1 MSNKIQQT
9 IVSVF
14 IYSFVFI
21 LMLEWLKPVIEL
33 TDSDFLDLFG
43 WYLVISFVFYLLK
56 LKWVYVFPVKLAYIC
71 WVIVHIY
78 TDLSFLSFEAF
89 MLIWEMFVD
98 NIASLVSQDWVKVTN
113 PFRTFLFFILL
124 WMTTY
129 LLNYWI
135 RVRKSLMLFFLFTVI
150 FITTLDTFSPYSGE
164 KSIVIVLSSG
174 FIVLGLLYTQKMM
187 QEQEG
192 KLHGAFLAACIGSL
206 LSIVVISSGLAYAL
220 PKAGPSW
227 PDPVPFL
234 LSSSPNASNGEEGR
248 GVGGAAQRVGYG
260 ENDERLGGAFA
271 SDDTLVFQATS
282 PTKQYWKIETK
293 DTYTSKGWVNSPMD
307 PPILTSYKLGEPIES
322 DIAPGTEDESLV
334 ANIIILNHLKP
345 FPFIMQP
352 YGIEQVD
359 SEEPVTLSLNEN
371 NQKLNT
377 FNGSTETPLEIYNV
391 TFNEPMYSLKAL
403 RETTPDD
410 LNGLSSEFNRY
421 LQLPETLPTRVRDL
435 ATDITSSSD
444 SLYDKAK
451 AIERYFRLNGFSYD
465 QELAAVPNAD
475 TDYVDQ
481 FLFDTKVGYCDNFS
495 TSMVV
500 LLRSEGIPARWV
512 KGFASGEAVERQ
524 NGLPVYEVTNNNA
537 HSWVEAYFPGIGW
550 MTFEPTIGF
559 SNAVNLNYDIDT
571 EKDELETPE
580 NTPEK
585 TPEKPKGDK
594 EEKEVSIG
602 FTEIMSN
609 IAKWISNNKAPIFW
623 SIFVLALLSILAYRH
638 RRKWLSKVLIPVNRM
653 RKNDW
658 DTFEKMYHQLLKQL
672 DGYGMTREQG
682 QTLSAYAKY
691 VDASFGE
698 THMRKL
704 TAAYEKGLYGNSRE
718 GINYISMRESW
729 ENLINQL
736 SG

>member
-1 MSNKIQQT
+1 MSKKTQQT
-9 IVSVF
+9 VLSVF

-33 TDSDFLDLFG
+33 TDTGYLDLFG
-43 WYLVISFVFYLLK
+43 WYLAISFAFYLLK
-56 LKWVYVFPVKLAYIC
+56 LKWVYVFPVKLVYIC

-78 TDLSFLSFEAF
+78 TDLSFLSLDTFK
-89 MLIWEMFVD
+89 LIWGMFVE
-98 NIASLVSQDWVKVTN
+98 NIVSLLSQDWVGVTN

-135 RVRKSLMLFFLFTVI
+135 RLRKNLMLFFLFTVL
-150 FITTLDTFSPYSGE
+150 FITILDTFSPYSGE
-164 KSIVIVLSSG
+164 KSIVIVLTSG
-174 FIVLGLLYTQKMM
+174 FIILGLLYAQKMM
-187 QEQEG
+187 HEQEG
-192 KLHGAFLAACIGSL
+192 KLHGAFLVAGIGCLCGVIL
-206 LSIVVISSGLAYAL
+206 LSSTLAYVL

-234 LSSSPNASNGEEGR
+234 LSTSPNASNGEDGR
-248 GVGGAAQRVGYG
+248 GVGGATQRVGYG

-271 SDDTLVFQATS
+271 SDATPVFYATA

-293 DTYTSKGWVNSPMD
+293 DTYTSKGWVNSATE
-307 PPILTSYKLGEPIES
+307 PPILTNYKLGEPIES
-322 DIAPGTEDESLV
+322 DIAPGTEDDSLV
-334 ANIIILNHLKP
+334 ANI
-345 FPFIMQP
+345 FMSQSYPFIMQP

-359 SEEPVTLSLNEN
+359 SEQPVTLSLNVR

-377 FNGSTETPLEIYNV
+377 FNGTEETPVGAYNV
-391 TFNEPMYSLKAL
+391 MYNEPIYSLKAL
-403 RETTPDD
+403 RETVPAN
-410 LNGLSSEFNRY
+410 LEGLPSEFDRY

-435 ATDITSSSD
+435 ATSITTNSD

-451 AIERYFRLNGFSYD
+451 AIERYFSLSGFSYNQD
-465 QELAAVPNAD
+465 MAAIPEGD

-481 FLFDTKVGYCDNFS
+481 FLFDTKIGYCDNFS

-512 KGFASGEAVERQ
+512 KGFAPGEVVERQ

-537 HSWVEAYFPGIGW
+537 HSWVEAYFPGVGW

-580 NTPEK
+580 NTPVE
-585 TPEKPKGDK
+585 TPEKTQADK
-594 EEKEVSIG
+594 DEKEVSKG

-609 IAKWISNNKAPIFW
+609 IAKWVSDHKALIFW
-623 SIFVLALLSILAYRH
+623 TIFGLALLSIFAYRH

-672 DGYGMTREQG
+672 NAYGMTREQG

-691 VDASFGE
+691 VDASLGE

-704 TAAYEKGLYGNSRE
+704 TAAYEKGLYGNNRE
-718 GINYISMRESW
+718 GIDYISMRESW

>member
-1 MSNKIQQT
+1 MSKKTQQT
-9 IVSVF
+9 ILSVF

-21 LMLEWLKPVIEL
+21 LMMEWLKPVIEL
-33 TDSDFLDLFG
+33 TDTGFLNLFG
-43 WYLVISFVFYLLK
+43 WYLAISFAFYLLK
-56 LKWVYVFPVKLAYIC
+56 LKWVYVFPVKLVFIC
-71 WVIVHIY
+71 WVIAHIY
-78 TDLSFLSFEAF
+78 TDLSFLSLETFKF
-89 MLIWEMFVD
+89 IWGMFVE
-98 NIASLVSQDWVKVTN
+98 NIASLLSQDWVEVTN

-135 RVRKSLMLFFLFTVI
+135 RLRKNLMLFFLFTVL
-150 FITTLDTFSPYSGE
+150 FITILDTFSPYSGE
-164 KSIVIVLSSG
+164 KSIVIVLTSG
-174 FIVLGLLYTQKMM
+174 FIILGLLYAQKMI

-192 KLHGAFLAACIGSL
+192 KLHGTFLVASIGSL
-206 LSIVVISSGLAYAL
+206 CIIVLLSSTLAYAL

-234 LSSSPNASNGEEGR
+234 LSTSPNASNGEEGK
-248 GVGGAAQRVGYG
+248 GIGGATQRVGYG

-271 SDDTLVFQATS
+271 SDDTPVFYATT

-293 DTYTSKGWVNSPMD
+293 DMYTSKGWINSATE
-307 PPILTSYKLGEPIES
+307 PPILTAHKLGEAIET

-334 ANIIILNHLKP
+334 ANI
-345 FPFIMQP
+345 FMSQAYPFIMQP
-352 YGIEQVD
+352 YGIEQVN
-359 SEEPVTLSLNEN
+359 SEQPVTLSLNVR
-371 NQKLNT
+371 NQKLYT
-377 FNGSTETPLEIYNV
+377 VNGTGETPVGAYNV
-391 TFNEPMYSLKAL
+391 TYNEPIYSLKAL
-403 RETTPDD
+403 RETVPSN
-410 LNGLSSEFNRY
+410 LEGLPSEFDRY

-435 ATDITSSSD
+435 ATTITSSSD

-451 AIERYFRLNGFSYD
+451 SIERYFRLNGFSYNQD
-465 QELAAVPNAD
+465 MAAIPKGD

-481 FLFDTKVGYCDNFS
+481 FLFDTKIGYCDNFS

-512 KGFASGEAVERQ
+512 KGFAPGEVVDRQ

-537 HSWVEAYFPGIGW
+537 HSWVEAYFPGTGW

-559 SNAVNLNYDIDT
+559 SNAVNINYDIDT
-571 EKDELETPE
+571 ERDNLEAPE
-580 NTPEK
+580 NTQEK
-585 TPEKPKGDK
+585 TPEKAQADK
-594 EEKEVSIG
+594 EEKEVSKS
-602 FTEIMSN
+602 FTELMSN
-609 IAKWISNNKAPIFW
+609 IAKWVSDHKAIIFW
-623 SIFVLALLSILAYRH
+623 TIFGLAVLSMFAYRY

-672 DGYGMTREQG
+672 DRYGMTREQG

-704 TAAYEKGLYGNSRE
+704 TAAYEKGLYGNNRE
-718 GINYISMRESW
+718 GIDYVSMKESW

>member
-1 MSNKIQQT
+1 MSIKTQQT
-9 IVSVF
+9 ILSVF

-21 LMLEWLKPVIEL
+21 LMMEWLKPVIEL
-33 TDSDFLDLFG
+33 TDTGFLNLFG
-43 WYLVISFVFYLLK
+43 WYLAISFAFYLLK
-56 LKWVYVFPVKLAYIC
+56 LKWVYVFPVKLVFIC

-78 TDLSFLSFEAF
+78 TDLSFLSLETFK
-89 MLIWEMFVD
+89 LIWGMFVE
-98 NIASLVSQDWVKVTN
+98 NIASLLSQDWVEVTN

-135 RVRKSLMLFFLFTVI
+135 RLRKNLMLFFLFTVL
-150 FITTLDTFSPYSGE
+150 FITILDTFSPYSGE
-164 KSIVIVLSSG
+164 KSIVIVLTSG
-174 FIVLGLLYTQKMM
+174 FIILGLLYAQKMI

-192 KLHGAFLAACIGSL
+192 NLHGTFLVAGIGSL
-206 LSIVVISSGLAYAL
+206 CIIVLLSSTLAYAL

-234 LSSSPNASNGEEGR
+234 LSTSPNASNGEEGK
-248 GVGGAAQRVGYG
+248 GIGGATQRVGYG

-271 SDDTLVFQATS
+271 SDDTPVFYATT

-293 DTYTSKGWVNSPMD
+293 DMYTSKGWINSATE
-307 PPILTSYKLGEPIES
+307 PPILTAHKLGEPIET

-334 ANIIILNHLKP
+334 ANIFMSQP

-352 YGIEQVD
+352 YGIEQVNT
-359 SEEPVTLSLNEN
+359 EQPVTLSLNVR
-371 NQKLNT
+371 NQKLYT
-377 FNGSTETPLEIYNV
+377 VNGTGETPVGAYNV
-391 TFNEPMYSLKAL
+391 TYNEPTYSLKAL
-403 RETTPDD
+403 RETVASN
-410 LNGLSSEFNRY
+410 LEGLPSEFDRY

-435 ATDITSSSD
+435 ATTITSSSD

-451 AIERYFRLNGFSYD
+451 SIERYFRLNGFSYNQD
-465 QELAAVPNAD
+465 IAAIPKGD

-481 FLFDTKVGYCDNFS
+481 FLFDTKIGYCDNFS

-512 KGFASGEAVERQ
+512 KGFAPGEVVDRQ

-537 HSWVEAYFPGIGW
+537 HSWVEAYFPGTGW

-559 SNAVNLNYDIDT
+559 SNAVNLNYDLDT
-571 EKDELETPE
+571 ERDNLEAPENTQEETPE
-580 NTPEK
+580 K
-585 TPEKPKGDK
+585 AQADK
-594 EEKEVSIG
+594 EEKEVSKS

-609 IAKWISNNKAPIFW
+609 IAKWVSDHKAIIFW
-623 SIFVLALLSILAYRH
+623 TIFGLAVLSMFAYRY

-704 TAAYEKGLYGNSRE
+704 TAAYEKGLYGNNRE
-718 GINYISMRESW
+718 GIDYVSMKESW

>member
-1 MSNKIQQT
+1 MSKQTQQI
-9 IVSVF
+9 IVSVL
-14 IYSFVFI
+14 IYSLVLI

-33 TDSDFLDLFG
+33 TDTDHLSLFG
-43 WYLVISFVFYLLK
+43 WYLVISFVFYLVK
-56 LKWVYVFPVKLAYIC
+56 LKWVYVFPVKVVYIC

-78 TDLSFLSFEAF
+78 TDLSFFSLEAVQ
-89 MLIWEMFVD
+89 LIWAMFVE
-98 NIASLVSQDWVKVTN
+98 NIASLLSQDWVEVSN

-135 RVRKSLMLFFLFTVI
+135 RVRKNLMLFFLFTVL
-150 FITTLDTFSPYSGE
+150 FITILDTFSPYSGE
-164 KSIVIVLSSG
+164 KSIVIVLTSG
-174 FIVLGLLYTQKMM
+174 FIILGLLYAQKIMH
-187 QEQEG
+187 EQEG
-192 KLHGAFLAACIGSL
+192 KLNGAFLVAGIGSL
-206 LSIVVISSGLAYAL
+206 LTVVVISSAIAYAL

-234 LSSSPNASNGEEGR
+234 LSTSPNANNGEDGR
-248 GVGGAAQRVGYG
+248 GMGGAIQKVGYG

-271 SDDTLVFQATS
+271 DDDTPVFYAAT

-293 DTYTSKGWVNSPMD
+293 DTYTSKGWVNSATE
-307 PPILTSYKLGEPIES
+307 PPILAAYQLGEPIET

-334 ANIIILNHLKP
+334 ASIYMSQAY
-345 FPFIMQP
+345 PFIMQP

-359 SEEPVTLSLNEN
+359 SEQPFTLSLNVR
-371 NQKLNT
+371 NQKLYT
-377 FNGSTETPLEIYNV
+377 FKGTGETTVGAYNV
-391 TFNEPMYSLKAL
+391 TYNEPIYSLKAL
-403 RETTPDD
+403 RETVPAD
-410 LNGLSSEFNRY
+410 LEGLPSEFDRY
-421 LQLPETLPTRVRDL
+421 LQLPETLPTRVSDL
-435 ATDITSSSD
+435 AASITTNSD

-451 AIERYFRLNGFSYD
+451 AIERYFSLNSFSYNQD
-465 QELAAVPNAD
+465 LAAIPKDD

-481 FLFDTKVGYCDNFS
+481 FLFDTKIGYCDNFS

-512 KGFASGEAVERQ
+512 KGFAPGEIVERD
-524 NGLPVYEVTNNNA
+524 NGIPVYEVTNNNA
-537 HSWVEAYFPGIGW
+537 HSWVEAYFPGVGW

-559 SNAVNLNYDIDT
+559 SNAVNLNYDIDS
-571 EKDELETPE
+571 EKDELDTPK

-585 TPEKPKGDK
+585 TPEKPQAKK
-594 EEKEVSIG
+594 EEKEVSKS

-609 IAKWISNNKAPIFW
+609 IAKWVSDHKA
-623 SIFVLALLSILAYRH
+623 SILLTILGLVLLSMFAYRH

-672 DGYGMTREQG
+672 DAYGMTREQG

-691 VDASFGE
+691 VDAGFGE

-704 TAAYEKGLYGNSRE
+704 TAAYEKGLYGNNRE
-718 GINYISMRESW
+718 GIDYILMRESW

>member
-1 MSNKIQQT
+1 MTKKTQQT
-9 IVSVF
+9 IVSIF
-14 IYSFVFI
+14 IYLFVFI
-21 LMLEWLKPVIEL
+21 LMMEWLKPVIDL
-33 TDSDFLDLFG
+33 TDTGFLALFG
-43 WYLVISFVFYLLK
+43 WFLMISFAFYLLK
-56 LKWVYVFPVKLAYIC
+56 LKWVYAFPVKVVYIC

-78 TDLSFLSFEAF
+78 TDLSFLSLETFKF
-89 MLIWEMFVD
+89 IWGMFVE
-98 NIASLVSQDWVKVTN
+98 NIVSLLTQDWVQVTN

-135 RVRKSLMLFFLFTVI
+135 RIRKNLMVFFLFTVI
-150 FITTLDTFSPYSGE
+150 FITILDTFSPYSGE
-164 KSIVIVLSSG
+164 KSIVIVLTSG
-174 FIVLGLLYTQKMM
+174 FIILGLLYTQKIMH
-187 QEQEG
+187 EQEG
-192 KLHGAFLAACIGSL
+192 KLPGAFLVACIGSL
-206 LSIVVISSGLAYAL
+206 LSIVVLSSAIAYAL

-234 LSSSPNASNGEEGR
+234 LSTSPNASNGDDGR
-248 GVGGAAQRVGYG
+248 GLGGAMQKVGYG

-271 SDDTLVFQATS
+271 DDDTPVFYATT

-293 DTYTSKGWVNSPMD
+293 DTYTSKGWVNSPTES
-307 PPILTSYKLGEPIES
+307 PIITIYKLGEPIKS

-334 ANIIILNHLKP
+334 AKILMSRSY
-345 FPFIMQP
+345 PFIMQP

-359 SEEPVTLSLNEN
+359 SEQPVTLSLNER

-377 FNGSTETPLEIYNV
+377 FNGADETPVGAYNV
-391 TFNEPMYSLKAL
+391 TYNEPTYSLKAL
-403 RETTPDD
+403 RETVPTN
-410 LNGLSSEFNRY
+410 LEGLPSEFDRY
-421 LQLPETLPTRVRDL
+421 LQLPKTLPTRVKDL
-435 ATDITSSSD
+435 ATSITSDSD

-451 AIERYFRLNGFSYD
+451 AIERYFRLNGFSYNQD
-465 QELAAVPNAD
+465 MVAVPDGD

-512 KGFASGEAVERQ
+512 KGFASGEVIERQ

-537 HSWVEAYFPGIGW
+537 HSWVEAYFPNVGW

-571 EKDELETPE
+571 EADELETPE
-580 NTPEK
+580 NTPEETPKK
-585 TPEKPKGDK
+585 TPSDK
-594 EEKEVSIG
+594 EEKEVSKS
-602 FTEIMSN
+602 FTEIMST
-609 IAKWISNNKAPIFW
+609 IAKWISDNKALIFW
-623 SIFVLALLSILAYRH
+623 TIVGLALLSMFAYRH
-638 RRKWLSKVLIPVNRM
+638 RRKWLSKILIPVNRM

-672 DGYGMTREQG
+672 DSYGIKREQG

-691 VDASFGE
+691 VDANFGE

-704 TAAYEKGLYGNSRE
+704 TAVYEKGLYGNNRD
-718 GINYISMRESW
+718 GINYEVLRESW

>member
-1 MSNKIQQT
+1 MSKQTQQR
-9 IVSVF
+9 IVSLF
-14 IYSFVFI
+14 IYTFVFI

-33 TDSDFLDLFG
+33 TDTDHLDLFG
-43 WYLVISFVFYLLK
+43 WYIVISFIFYLGK
-56 LKWVYVFPVKLAYIC
+56 IKWVYAIPVKFIYIC

-78 TDLSFLSFEAF
+78 TDLSFLSVDAF
-89 MLIWEMFVD
+89 RLIWGMFVD
-98 NIASLVSQDWVKVTN
+98 NIVSLISQDWVQVTN

-135 RVRKSLMLFFLFTVI
+135 RVRKNLMLFFLFTVL
-150 FITTLDTFSPYSGE
+150 FITILDTFSPYNGE
-164 KSIVIVLSSG
+164 KSIVIVLVSG
-174 FIVLGLLYTQKMM
+174 FIIMGLLYAQKMM

-192 KLHGAFLAACIGSL
+192 KLKGTFLVASISSLIG
-206 LSIVVISSGLAYAL
+206 IIVISGVLAYVL

-234 LSSSPNASNGEEGR
+234 LSTSPNASNGDDGK
-248 GVGGAAQRVGYG
+248 GTGGAIQKVGYG

-271 SDDTLVFQATS
+271 SDDTPVFYATT

-307 PPILTSYKLGEPIES
+307 PPILTTYELGELIES
-322 DIAPGTEDESLV
+322 DIAPGTEDESLK
-334 ANIIILNHLKP
+334 ASIYTSQAY
-345 FPFIMQP
+345 PFIMQP

-359 SEEPVTLSLNEN
+359 SVEPITLEMNDR
-371 NQKLNT
+371 NQKLYT
-377 FNGSTETPLEIYNV
+377 VDRDVEVPVGSYDV
-391 TFNEPMYSLKAL
+391 TYNEPIYSLKAL
-403 RETTPDD
+403 RETETVD
-410 LNGLSSEFNRY
+410 LNELSSEFDRY
-421 LQLPETLPTRVRDL
+421 LQLPETLPPRVRDL
-435 ATDITSSSD
+435 ATNITSSSD

-451 AIERYFRLNGFSYD
+451 AIERYFSLNSFSYNQD
-465 QELAAVPNAD
+465 LAAVPEED

-512 KGFASGEAVERQ
+512 KGFAPGEVVDRQ
-524 NGLPVYEVTNNNA
+524 DGLPIYEVTNNNA
-537 HSWVEAYFPGIGW
+537 HSWVEAYFPGTGW

-559 SNAVNLNYDIDT
+559 SNAVNLNYDLDPET
-571 EKDELETPE
+571 DELETPE
-580 NTPEK
+580 KNPEE
-585 TPEKPKGDK
+585 TPEKPQVDK
-594 EEKEVSIG
+594 EKEEVSKS
-602 FTEIMSN
+602 FTEIMSSLV
-609 IAKWISNNKAPIFW
+609 KWISNHKVIIFW
-623 SIFVLALLSILAYRH
+623 VILGLLLVSIFVYHH
-638 RRKWLSKVLIPVNRM
+638 RRKWLSKVLISVNRM

-672 DGYGMTREQG
+672 DAYGLTREQG

-691 VDASFGE
+691 VDSSFGE
-698 THMRKL
+698 MHMSKL
-704 TAAYEKGLYGNSRE
+704 TAAYEKGLYGNNRD
-718 GINYISMRESW
+718 GINYVSMIESW

>member
-1 MSNKIQQT
+1 MSKQTQQR
-9 IVSVF
+9 IVSLF
-14 IYSFVFI
+14 IYTFVFI

-33 TDSDFLDLFG
+33 TDTDHLDLFG
-43 WYLVISFVFYLLK
+43 WYIVISFIFYLGK
-56 LKWVYVFPVKLAYIC
+56 IKWVYAIPVKFIYIC

-78 TDLSFLSFEAF
+78 TDLSFLSVEAF
-89 MLIWEMFVD
+89 RLIWGMFIE
-98 NIASLVSQDWVKVTN
+98 NIVSLISQDWVQVTD

-135 RVRKSLMLFFLFTVI
+135 RVRKNLMLFFLFTVL
-150 FITTLDTFSPYSGE
+150 FITILDTFSPYNGE
-164 KSIVIVLSSG
+164 KSIVIVLVSG
-174 FIVLGLLYTQKMM
+174 FIIMGLLYAQKMM

-192 KLHGAFLAACIGSL
+192 KLKGTFLVASISSL
-206 LSIVVISSGLAYAL
+206 VGIIVISGALAYVL

-234 LSSSPNASNGEEGR
+234 LSTSPNASNGDDGK
-248 GVGGAAQRVGYG
+248 GTGGAIQKVGYG

-271 SDDTLVFQATS
+271 SDDTPVFYATT

-293 DTYTSKGWVNSPMD
+293 DTYTSKGWINSPMD
-307 PPILTSYKLGEPIES
+307 PPILTTYELGEPIES

-334 ANIIILNHLKP
+334 ASI
-345 FPFIMQP
+345 FMSQSQAYPFIMQP

-359 SEEPVTLSLNEN
+359 MEWPVTLSMNER
-371 NQKLNT
+371 NQKLNI
-377 FNGSTETPLEIYNV
+377 FNGTNEASVGAYNV
-391 TFNEPMYSLKAL
+391 TYNEPIYSLKAL
-403 RETTPDD
+403 RETVPAN
-410 LNGLSSEFNRY
+410 LEGLPSEFDRY

-435 ATDITSSSD
+435 ATNITSSSD

-451 AIERYFRLNGFSYD
+451 AIERYFRLNGFSYNQD
-465 QELAAVPNAD
+465 LAAVPEGD

-512 KGFASGEAVERQ
+512 KGFAPGEVVDRQ
-524 NGLPVYEVTNNNA
+524 DGLPIYEVTNNNA
-537 HSWVEAYFPGIGW
+537 HSWVEAYFPGTGW

-559 SNAVNLNYDIDT
+559 SNAVNLNYDLDLET
-571 EKDELETPE
+571 DELE
-580 NTPEK
+580 TPEK
-585 TPEKPKGDK
+585 TPEKNSEKPQVDK
-594 EEKEVSIG
+594 ENEKVSKS
-602 FTEIMSN
+602 FTEIMSSL
-609 IAKWISNNKAPIFW
+609 AKWISNHKVIIFGV
-623 SIFVLALLSILAYRH
+623 IVVLLLVSILVYRS
-638 RRKWLSKVLIPVNRM
+638 RRKWLSKVLISVNRM

-672 DGYGMTREQG
+672 DAYGLTREQG

-698 THMRKL
+698 MHMSKL
-704 TAAYEKGLYGNSRE
+704 TAAYEKGLYGNNRD
-718 GINYISMRESW
+718 GIDYVSMIESW